1 MSYALCLMTQAQLA
15 TALARQQRLEES
27 LECFAAAQHAHA
39 AYAGISRVLSQ
50 QRSSREKSLTPYALC
65 LTNACLRSSAAL
77 VKRVLRLM
85 PYALPMRAFAAAQHA
100 EAALLEVRTAMTLRV
115 GVIGIRHKA

>member
-1 MSYALCLMTQAQLA
+1 MTQAQLA

-39 AYAGISRVLSQ
+39 AYAGISSV
-50 QRSSREKSLTPYALC
+50 
-65 LTNACLRSSAAL
+65 SSAAL

-85 PYALPMRAFAAAQHA
+85 PYALPIRAFAAAQPA